1 MSQTETKLT
10 KDEPIQSDSQSIQ
23 LGVQSDIL
31 KFDDDDAV
39 LRANGHDAIMPRQFN
54 WVSALGL
61 GFSITN
67 SWVGYLSCFGQ
78 NLTYGGA
85 QTCIFSLIV
94 AFFAQGIVTV
104 GLGELGSAFPSSG
117 GQYHFCYILSPPRTK
132 KYSAYIVGW
141 LSIFAWW
148 IVTCSGISLSAL
160 VINGIVNFWNPSYVA
175 NQWQTYLTYVGVSF
189 VSLLPVFFASKVA
202 IMTQITLFLSLAGY
216 LIFFIVSIAMHT
228 EQQPGSFLVQSGLGN
243 SGWND
248 GTAWMLSISN
258 AMYAFGG
265 TDGDTVI
272 HICEEIPKPA
282 RRVPQVMIMTLV
294 IGLVISLSLFIVLMF
309 FMVDL
314 EAVRTAP
321 LPSLELVYQV

>member
-104 GLGELGSAFPSSG
+104 GLGELG
-117 GQYHFCYILSPPRTK
+117 
-132 KYSAYIVGW
+132 
-141 LSIFAWW
+141 
-148 IVTCSGISLSAL
+148 CSGISLSAL

-265 TDGDTVI
+265 TDGVI
-272 HICEEIPKPA
+272 HIREEIQKPA

-294 IGLVISLSLFIVLMF
+294 IGLVTSLSLFIVLMF